1 MSNFTIDNN
10 SSATNPLPVVIIGA
24 GPVGLAAAAHLLARG
39 ETPLVLE
46 AGDAVGASIR
56 QWGHVRFFSPWKYT
70 VDAASVAL
78 LAPTGWTLPDPEGA
92 PTGND
97 IVESY
102 LEPLAALPQI
112 APHIRVSTRVT
123 AIARR
128 GHDKM
133 KTAGREDA
141 PFVVRIQCPDGG
153 EEQVFSKAVIDAS
166 GTWRMP
172 NPLGADGL
180 PAIGEAAAADRIFYG
195 IPDVLGDDRTRYAGK
210 RVVVVG
216 SGHSAFNALLEL
228 ATLAVQAPGTEITWV
243 VRRAQVGQL
252 FGGEQ
257 NDALPERGRL
267 GTRTRQL
274 VDGGAV
280 RYASLR
286 IAEVRTTEFGLV
298 LVGERG
304 ETLGPVD
311 EIVCATG
318 FRPDL
323 AITRELRL
331 ELDAAV
337 EAPSALAPLIDPNV
351 HSCGSVPPHGAEEL
365 KHPEPDFYTVG
376 MKSYGRAPTFLLLTG
391 YEQVRSVVAA
401 IAGDWESARKV
412 ELVLPET
419 GVCSTSNS
427 SDEAA
432 ACCGTTDAAALPAF
446 NIKSDAVL
454 LPLLHTASLRSPAIT
469 PGRTALITVPLVIA
483 AATSSCCSA
492 DEQTTC
498 CGTESGS
505 SCAAGERSVI
515 TSDLYAVSETADLPA
530 AAVLASLGCGNPTAI
545 AELKAGETVLDL
557 GSGGGIDVLL

>member
-1 MSNFTIDNN
+1 MSTSLPDMN
-10 SSATNPLPVVIIGA
+10 LPVVVIGA

-56 QWGHVRFFSPWKYT
+56 QWHHVRFFSPWKYT

-78 LAPTGWTLPDPEGA
+78 LEPTGWTLPDPEGA

-97 IVESY
+97 IVERY

-112 APHIRVSTRVT
+112 APHIRLGARVT

-133 KTAGREDA
+133 KTPGREDA

-153 EEQVFSKAVIDAS
+153 EEHILARAIIDAS
-166 GTWRMP
+166 GTWNMP

-180 PAIGEAAAADRIFYG
+180 PALGEAAAAKRILYG
-195 IPDVLGDDRTRYAGK
+195 IPDVLGRDRARYAGK

-228 ATLAVQAPGTEITWV
+228 AVLADQVPGTEITWA
-243 VRRAQVGQL
+243 VRRKQVGQL

-257 NDALPERGRL
+257 ADALPERGRL
-267 GTRTRQL
+267 GTRTREL
-274 VDGGAV
+274 VDNGTV
-280 RYASLR
+280 RYTSLR
-286 IAEVRTTEFGLV
+286 IAEIRHTVVGLE
-298 LVGERG
+298 LIGEDG
-304 ETLGPVD
+304 AAVGPVD

-323 AITRELRL
+323 ALTRELRL
-331 ELDAAV
+331 DLDAAV

-351 HSCGSVPPHGAEEL
+351 HSCGSVPPHGAEQL

-401 IAGDWESARKV
+401 IAGDWESARNV
-412 ELVLPET
+412 ALVLPET
-419 GVCSTSNS
+419 GVCSTNS
-427 SDEAA
+427 SSNEGTSCCTTATPPLISLELGAPRELQLIDFAPRA
-432 ACCGTTDAAALPAF
+432 TQVPVLVGKVNAVAPSNACC
-446 NIKSDAVL
+446 S
-454 LPLLHTASLRSPAIT
+454 TA
-469 PGRTALITVPLVIA
+469 
-483 AATSSCCSA
+483 
-492 DEQTTC
+492 EQTTC
-498 CGTESGS
+498 CSPSDKASCCGAESTAAGS
-505 SCAAGERSVI
+505 SC
-515 TSDLYAVSETADLPA
+515 
-530 AAVLASLGCGNPTAI
+530 GCR
-545 AELKAGETVLDL
+545 
-557 GSGGGIDVLL
+557 